1 MSRAVVDEER
11 EIEIVLMKKKA
22 DIDVD
27 SPSI

>member
-1 MSRAVVDEER
+1 MSRVVVDEER
-11 EIEIVLMKKKA
+11 EIEIVLMRKKA